1 MARRTNYGFDKRQK
15 EKQRQEKQAQ
25 KRQLRQER
33 KEARESGEITEDEQ
47 HQDRDEIQKLTD
59 RFCAEIDEI
68 VKAKEAEIMQV

>member
-33 KEARESGEITEDEQ
+33 KEARESGEITEDDTMLIAPVDPADLGLPSE
-47 HQDRDEIQKLTD
+47 DDGEDDE
-59 RFCAEIDEI
+59 
-68 VKAKEAEIMQV
+68 KEEAGR